1 MMTDFAL
8 PAALAVW
15 CFCRFMLSLLWLGGG
30 VHLPVTISNW
40 MIYIWIGLDGTG
52 IQQSVEFHF
61 LLGPCLIVM
70 FAFLG
75 NTLFLT
81 ILVSMLS
88 NTFGTIMSNAT
99 AEIQC
104 RHAVRTLEGVKCD
117 AIFAYQP
124 PLNTL
129 ALLLLVP
136 LKFFVSPRWFHK
148 THVASVRVLN
158 LPLLLIIAM
167 ADRPLLWSSAS
178 HAGPNKDYG
187 RMTGTRQSRQCDA
200 SPGSESDAA

>member
-1 MMTDFAL
+1 
-8 PAALAVW
+8 
-15 CFCRFMLSLLWLGGG
+15 MLSLLWLGGG
-30 VHLPVTISNW
+30 VHLPVTISNR

-104 RHAVRTLEGVKCD
+104 RHAVRTLVCVLCVVF
-117 AIFAYQP
+117 FAFLLP
-124 PLNTL
+124 FFFL

-136 LKFFVSPRWFHK
+136 
-148 THVASVRVLN
+148 
-158 LPLLLIIAM
+158 
-167 ADRPLLWSSAS
+167 
-178 HAGPNKDYG
+178 
-187 RMTGTRQSRQCDA
+187 
-200 SPGSESDAA
+200 